1 MKLYNL
7 DNSPFAARVRIQIR
21 HKKLPI
27 AIVEPPIPLRT
38 EEFRDTFPL
47 QKLPILELENGS
59 SICESTVI
67 MDYLESLYPNP
78 ALKPIDPL
86 ENAYNGIMVRY
97 ADNHLASALSPLFAD
112 FLSQAQINEGTAK
125 KIQQLT
131 NEIWKLERLLG
142 QLPGHAQRDMQTG
155 DICLSTHL
163 FYALEM
169 ASWNGENEL
178 ISATPAVKSWWKWIR
193 EVEAVSLTIT
203 EMEGAHKSFTKR
215 LMESSS

>member
-67 MDYLESLYPNP
+67 MDYPWKTP
-78 ALKPIDPL
+78 
-86 ENAYNGIMVRY
+86 
-97 ADNHLASALSPLFAD
+97 
-112 FLSQAQINEGTAK
+112 TA
-125 KIQQLT
+125 
-131 NEIWKLERLLG
+131 
-142 QLPGHAQRDMQTG
+142 A
-155 DICLSTHL
+155 
-163 FYALEM
+163 
-169 ASWNGENEL
+169 
-178 ISATPAVKSWWKWIR
+178 
-193 EVEAVSLTIT
+193 
-203 EMEGAHKSFTKR
+203 
-215 LMESSS
+215 